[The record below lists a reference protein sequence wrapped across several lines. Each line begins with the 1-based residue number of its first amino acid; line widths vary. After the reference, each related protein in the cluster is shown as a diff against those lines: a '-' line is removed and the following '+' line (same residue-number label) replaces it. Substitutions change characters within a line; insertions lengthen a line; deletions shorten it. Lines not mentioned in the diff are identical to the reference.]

1 MLDHRGIDRRSFLGM
16 LLAQG
21 AHLALPSLGA
31 AKDYPDL
38 VAVTGSDPGLCARE
52 AVEILGGMQR
62 FVSKNDIVF
71 CKPNMYFF
79 QPHNWGTTTDRR
91 IIRAV
96 TGMALNAGA
105 RKVTMA
111 DKFYHGT
118 RLPGD
123 RLGLRS
129 TLAGLQDSV
138 FSLLHGDEAYWT
150 IPIPDG
156 IWLKEWGV
164 ARQVLNAD
172 VLINLPVAKSH
183 NLTHVSFGM
192 KNWMGVVKNPIRWH
206 ENREAK
212 LQQAI
217 ADINTVLKPKLT
229 VMDLSRGL
237 LTNGPGGPGKFA
249 RLNMVVAGTDPVA
262 LDAFALNLAAWNGQR
277 KLPSE
282 IIHIARAAQNGVGT
296 YNFSDIDIKKKSID

>member
-1 MLDHRGIDRRSFLGM
+1 MFDHRGIDRRSFLGM

-31 AKDYPDL
+31 TKDYPDL

-52 AVEILGGMQR
+52 AVEILGGMRR

-71 CKPNMYFF
+71 SKPNMYFF

-96 TGMALNAGA
+96 TEMALNAGA
-105 RKVTMA
+105 RKVTLA

-123 RLGLRS
+123 RLGLKS
-129 TLAGLQDSV
+129 LASDLQDTV
-138 FSLLHGDEAYWT
+138 FSLLHGDEAYGT

-164 ARQVLNAD
+164 ARQVLDAD

-192 KNWMGVVKNPIRWH
+192 KNWMGVVKSPIRWH
-206 ENREAK
+206 ENREEK

-229 VMDLSRGL
+229 IMDISRGL

-262 LDAFALNLAAWNGQR
+262 IDAFALNLAAWNGRR

-282 IIHIARAAQNGVGT
+282 IPHIARAAQNGVGT
-296 YNFSDIDIKKKSID
+296 YNFSDIDIQRKSID